1 MLTQTILFLLLGVIS
16 LFLAS
21 INVVLILRTN
31 KSDKK
36 ISELLENGQIKDLR
50 SILLSQKKKDEKLE
64 EEIKK
69 ALEKITNLEDASLY
83 AFQKIGVVRFNPFNN
98 LGGNQSFVIA
108 LLDNKNSGFLIS
120 SLFVRDGN
128 RVYAK
133 ILNQGKSDYPLS
145 KEEVEALS
153 RATKT
158 KR

>member
-1 MLTQTILFLLLGVIS
+1 M
-16 LFLAS
+16 
-21 INVVLILRTN
+21 
-31 KSDKK
+31 
-36 ISELLENGQIKDLR
+36 
-50 SILLSQKKKDEKLE
+50 SQKKKDEKLE